1 MAPGSTILMC
11 FEAEGNITVM
21 FDCQYFFKLQSC
33 QLLYVYDIVGNGLY
47 YIQLWEWNGG
57 LLQSV

>member
-47 YIQLWEWNGG
+47 YIQL
-57 LLQSV
+57 